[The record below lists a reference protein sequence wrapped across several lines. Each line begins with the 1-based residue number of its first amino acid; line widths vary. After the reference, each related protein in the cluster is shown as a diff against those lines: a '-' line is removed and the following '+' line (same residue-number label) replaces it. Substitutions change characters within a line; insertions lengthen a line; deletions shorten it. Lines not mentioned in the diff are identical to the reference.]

1 MRHTAF
7 SSFGILYLVRV
18 GVVVGTGGRGVGGS
32 APRTTTPPTPVSARF
47 FSRSTPHHPPS
58 LTQGGFQYW
67 LYNIQFTKMCAPLTA
82 RFGHR
87 GVAPVKVF
95 LDQAVHHPL
104 LYFPFFYGLK
114 AFVEGKPLASA
125 ATKYK
130 AEAWESCQALW
141 KVWVPAQLVNFAFVP
156 RHLRIPYVAAVS
168 FGWTVILSTMQG
180 SFDARDKEAAAAGGG
195 GDVGV
200 TARAPLS
207 TLTPPPP
214 TKKGGDVTVASVP
227 PPRGLKDV
235 VEAPGLQPGGAILAA
250 SRAESA
256 ALVAACA
263 AGGGAMPPQ

>member
-1 MRHTAF
+1 MC
-7 SSFGILYLVRV
+7 
-18 GVVVGTGGRGVGGS
+18 GRGGGEKHGCEK
-32 APRTTTPPTPVSARF
+32 RTTPTLLFRPFLTLHPPTH
-47 FSRSTPHHPPS
+47 TT
-58 LTQGGFQYW
+58 TQGGFQYW

-95 LDQAVHHPL
+95 LDQAIHHPL

-180 SFDARDKEAAAAGGG
+180 RFDARDREAAAAGGG
-195 GDVGV
+195 RGRRRHG
-200 TARAPLS
+200 ARAAVHVDAAPAQQERGRRGCRVRAAS
-207 TLTPPPP
+207 TW
-214 TKKGGDVTVASVP
+214 AQR
-227 PPRGLKDV
+227 RG
-235 VEAPGLQPGGAILAA
+235 GGAWAA
-250 SRAESA
+250 AGGRDRGGVARGSRG
-256 ALVAACA
+256 ACRGVRGG
-263 AGGGAMPPQ
+263 GGGAMPPQ